1 MSKGYYCTAAE
12 AHTKLKER
20 QGCGAKESVVEFWH
34 KRSLSLPVLPAVERP
49 AVLARQVA
57 TGRFEDILF
66 RELALSAGLTPTWW
80 QYTEDRFTS
89 VSPYKRSLIHT
100 VCARKTQKG
109 LHLQTKKLGQPHK
122 WEKKTLK
129 EIRSEEGRSLIEWHH
144 KRRENVMGPGI
155 IADVTAY
162 SYPLFLSLFVAHAV
176 LFEDYHGGE
185 SGDELNG
192 FTKKRFEPAWQ
203 EVADELGMQPLVV
216 QLPWWP
222 ELAFY
227 PETPDWRQYGVV
239 E

>member
-89 VSPYKRSLIHT
+89 VSPYKRSLIHP
-100 VCARKTQKG
+100 VSGRKK
-109 LHLQTKKLGQPHK
+109 LLKKLGAK
-122 WEKKTLK
+122 RVDLSSSGTTSAARTSW
-129 EIRSEEGRSLIEWHH
+129 GRVSS
-144 KRRENVMGPGI
+144 RM
-155 IADVTAY
+155 
-162 SYPLFLSLFVAHAV
+162 
-176 LFEDYHGGE
+176 
-185 SGDELNG
+185 
-192 FTKKRFEPAWQ
+192 
-203 EVADELGMQPLVV
+203 
-216 QLPWWP
+216 
-222 ELAFY
+222 
-227 PETPDWRQYGVV
+227 
-239 E
+239 